1 MELLNLSNLSTNP
14 LCLSLILLLS
24 LFIWLKLGKGKDLNL
39 PPSPPKLPIIG
50 NIHQLGKL
58 PHRSLRDL
66 SNKYGPILL
75 LRLGSNPTL
84 VVSSSDMVREIVKGH
99 DIMFSDI
106 PRTAAVKHMLYESKG
121 MGFGPYGEFW
131 RQVRKMSI
139 VELFSHQRV
148 HSFQF
153 VRDEEVGALI
163 NRIQSTCLKGE
174 PNNLTKILM
183 VVSSNIVSRCVC
195 SQKIE
200 EEDGRSKFGEL
211 VRRLVVLFTGF
222 CIGDMFPYLR
232 WADVLTGYIPRM
244 KAVSA
249 EMDAFLD
256 QVIQEHRA
264 LESAAEVTHKKDFVS
279 IIMQLQKDGI
289 LTQDNLKAILLE
301 MFVAGTDTSSTL
313 SEWMMAELLRHPNS
327 MKKVQ
332 QEVRSVVGN
341 KSKVDPE
348 DIPKMEYLTCVV
360 KEALRLHPPAVFL
373 PRRTTA
379 TTSGKLGGY
388 DIPSNTT
395 VLINAWAIHRDP
407 KWWEKPEEFIPERF
421 EKSSIEFQG
430 QYFHYIPFGMGRMGC
445 PGMTFGVASVEYV
458 LANLL
463 YWFDW
468 KLPAGE
474 AGEKMDM
481 SELYGLALAKGRNL
495 NLSPSPPK
503 LPIIGNIHQL
513 GKLPHRALRDL
524 SNKYGSLLLLRL
536 GSNPTLVVSSVD
548 MAREIVRSH
557 DIAFSDRPRTT
568 ALNHLFY
575 ECKGEP
581 INLTKMLTFVS
592 SNIVSRC
599 VFSHKIA
606 EEDGCSKFGE
616 LVKRLMVLFTSFCF
630 GDMFPY
636 LSWADVLTGF
646 VPSMKALS
654 SDLDAFFDQCNMDDG
669 STPKASNPNAMKKVQ
684 QEVREVVANK
694 SKVAPED
701 IHKMEYMKCV
711 VKETLRLHP
720 PAVFLPR
727 KTSASVELGGYDIP
741 SNTTEFIN
749 AWAIHRDPK
758 WWEKPEEFIP
768 ERFDNSSIEFQ
779 GQDFHYIPFGMGR
792 RGCPGMSFRVDL
804 VEYVMA
810 NLLNWF
816 DRKLPAGETAEKVD
830 MTELNGL
837 TVTKKTPIHVLP
849 ISHPSF

>member
-1 MELLNLSNLSTNP
+1 MDLLNLSNLSSNP
-14 LCLSLILLLS
+14 LFQSLILLLS
-24 LFIWLKLGKGKDLNL
+24 LFIWLK
-39 PPSPPKLPIIG
+39 
-50 NIHQLGKL
+50 
-58 PHRSLRDL
+58 
-66 SNKYGPILL
+66 
-75 LRLGSNPTL
+75 
-84 VVSSSDMVREIVKGH
+84 
-99 DIMFSDI
+99 
-106 PRTAAVKHMLYESKG
+106 
-121 MGFGPYGEFW
+121 
-131 RQVRKMSI
+131 
-139 VELFSHQRV
+139 
-148 HSFQF
+148 
-153 VRDEEVGALI
+153 
-163 NRIQSTCLKGE
+163 
-174 PNNLTKILM
+174 
-183 VVSSNIVSRCVC
+183 
-195 SQKIE
+195 
-200 EEDGRSKFGEL
+200 
-211 VRRLVVLFTGF
+211 
-222 CIGDMFPYLR
+222 
-232 WADVLTGYIPRM
+232 
-244 KAVSA
+244 
-249 EMDAFLD
+249 
-256 QVIQEHRA
+256 
-264 LESAAEVTHKKDFVS
+264 
-279 IIMQLQKDGI
+279 
-289 LTQDNLKAILLE
+289 
-301 MFVAGTDTSSTL
+301 
-313 SEWMMAELLRHPNS
+313 
-327 MKKVQ
+327 
-332 QEVRSVVGN
+332 
-341 KSKVDPE
+341 
-348 DIPKMEYLTCVV
+348 
-360 KEALRLHPPAVFL
+360 
-373 PRRTTA
+373 
-379 TTSGKLGGY
+379 
-388 DIPSNTT
+388 
-395 VLINAWAIHRDP
+395 
-407 KWWEKPEEFIPERF
+407 
-421 EKSSIEFQG
+421 
-430 QYFHYIPFGMGRMGC
+430 
-445 PGMTFGVASVEYV
+445 
-458 LANLL
+458 
-463 YWFDW
+463 
-468 KLPAGE
+468 
-474 AGEKMDM
+474 
-481 SELYGLALAKGRNL
+481 LAKGRNL

-575 ECKGEP
+575 ECKGMAFGPYDEEVEALIDKIRYASLKGEP

-816 DRKLPAGETAEKVD
+816 DRKLPAGETAEKRSYLTWRLPFSEATSTTQSITSLNDLGGTSRYTSDLDQVELRLNSD
-830 MTELNGL
+830 NDGHAENNTHAILNGGDS
-837 TVTKKTPIHVLP
+837 TMVVDTRASIQ
-849 ISHPSF
+849 IDREE